1 MTLKHM
7 QVYVTVYQEM
17 NITHAAKKLH
27 MTQPA
32 VTRSIHELESYY
44 GTALFE
50 RINHKLYKTESGN
63 ELYAH
68 AVHILD
74 SFDTME
80 TTMMHW
86 EVNGVLHIGGNTT
99 LGTFLLP
106 KLLSKFQ
113 EQYPK
118 LRVRV
123 TIANSFLLQESLL
136 NNKIDI
142 AIMEGGPSSE
152 YLNSDFLTETKLSL
166 ILPKNHPLT
175 QKKEILLKDLLA
187 YPLLLRESGSANRTF
202 LDYIFAMHGLSF
214 VPAWE
219 SSSTHAIIAGVKNGL
234 GISILP
240 KPLIAAELIA
250 GKIVTRTV
258 SDESFATENYIVWHK
273 QKFLT
278 KSAKDFLLLCHN
290 MIAQDSENFSSI
302 VEMQP

>member
-17 NITHAAKKLH
+17 NITRAAKKLH

-63 ELYAH
+63 EFYAH

-86 EVNGVLHIGGNTT
+86 ESNGVLHIGGNAT
-99 LGTFLLP
+99 LGTILLP

-113 EQYPK
+113 EQYPR

-123 TIANSFLLQESLL
+123 TIANSHLLQESLL

-142 AIMEGGPSSE
+142 ALIEGALSSE
-152 YLNSDFLTETKLSL
+152 YLNSDYLVTTKLSL
-166 ILPKNHPLT
+166 VLPLNHPLS

-202 LDYIFAMHGLSF
+202 LDYVFAMHGLSII
-214 VPAWE
+214 PAWE
-219 SSSTHAIIAGVKNGL
+219 SSSTQAIIAGVKSSL

-240 KPLIAAELIA
+240 KPLIATELSS
-250 GKIVTRTV
+250 GKIITRTV
-258 SDESFATENYIVWHK
+258 TDESFATENYIVWHK

-278 KSAKDFLLLCHN
+278 KSAKDFLLLCHK
-290 MIAQDSENFSSI
+290 MIAQDSENFSSM
-302 VEMQP
+302 VEMHP